1 MMGVGIALGISIGA
15 AIGVAQDNIALWM
28 GVGISL
34 GIALGAAFSHESGD
48 AAEGDEPQSPST

>member
-15 AIGVAQDNIALWM
+15 AIGVSQDNIALWM

-34 GIALGAAFSHESGD
+34 GIALGAAFSHEHKEEDGEEEHPPAD
-48 AAEGDEPQSPST
+48 